1 MPIAMGS
8 LTSSVLT
15 GTVGAAMGVVQQL
28 YQRKLSAGDLQ
39 ENRAQ
44 AEAVVALD
52 RHASVLISQKSR
64 MPMSGVLG
72 WIQGLLFG
80 KKDADVG
87 QGIYIH
93 GPVGRGKTLVMD
105 LFVEAMKDENP
116 RIFRTHFH
124 QFFAGVHR
132 DIHTRRAR
140 GLDTEDV
147 MATLASELAAR
158 HDVLAFD
165 EFYVNNIADAMI
177 LGRFLDALFKAG
189 VVIIFTSNDAP
200 VDLYP
205 GGLQRERF
213 VPTIDLIRNR
223 SDVILVDAGT
233 DYRLLQRRLPTT
245 FHTPLGGEA
254 NRFMDACLSDLSG
267 ASAPAALTLY
277 LDGSRLEVPSVAG
290 GFARFTFAQLC
301 EQPLGRGEYLIFARE
316 FKGLLVADVPQFSD
330 QNRDASERFRILID
344 ILYDQ
349 QKFLAMT
356 AASSIDE
363 LLTTEED
370 ERRMGRTISR
380 LIEMQSPSYVRDAIG
395 NTQTQA

>member
-1 MPIAMGS
+1 MPCRHG
-8 LTSSVLT
+8 VLSPT
-15 GTVGAAMGVVQQL
+15 EPTEKVDATMGVVQQL
-28 YQRKLSAGDLQ
+28 YQSKLSAGHLQ

-44 AEAVVALD
+44 AAAVLALD
-52 RHASVLISQKSR
+52 RHASALISSGNR
-64 MPMSGVLG
+64 LRLVGVLG
-72 WIQGLLFG
+72 WLQDLLFG
-80 KKDADVG
+80 RKSVEFG

-105 LFVEAMKDENP
+105 LFVEAMKGQKP
-116 RIFRTHFH
+116 RVFRTHFH

-132 DIHTRRAR
+132 DIHKRRAQ

-147 MATLASELAAR
+147 MATLASELATR

-189 VVIIFTSNDAP
+189 VAILFTSNDAP
-200 VDLYP
+200 TDLYP

-223 SDVILVDAGT
+223 SDVIFVDSGT

-245 FHTPLGGEA
+245 FHTPLSGEA
-254 NRFMDACLSDLSG
+254 DRFLDACLSDLSG
-267 ASAPAALTLY
+267 DSAPTALTLH
-277 LDGSRLEVPSVAG
+277 LEGARLEVPCAAG
-290 GFARFTFAQLC
+290 GFARFSFAALC
-301 EQPLGRGEYLIFARE
+301 EKPLGRGEYLVLARE
-316 FKGLLVADVPQFSD
+316 FKGLLVSDVPQFSD

-349 QKFLAMT
+349 NKFLAMT
-356 AASSIDE
+356 AASMIE
-363 LLTTEED
+363 ALLTTEED
-370 ERRMGRTISR
+370 ERRMGRTVSR
-380 LIEMQSPSYVRDAIG
+380 LIEMQSPTYVR
-395 NTQTQA
+395 QALGTSLG

>member
-1 MPIAMGS
+1 MPVGHGVLSPSGS
-8 LTSSVLT
+8 T
-15 GTVGAAMGVVQQL
+15 GKVDVTMGVVQQL
-28 YQRKLSAGDLQ
+28 YQRKLSAGELQ

-44 AEAVVALD
+44 AAAIVALD
-52 RHASVLISQKSR
+52 RHANALISNRKR
-64 MPMSGVLG
+64 VRLAGIVG
-72 WIQGLLFG
+72 WFQDLLFG
-80 KKDADVG
+80 RRSADFG

-105 LFVEAMKDENP
+105 LFVEAMADQQP
-116 RIFRTHFH
+116 RVFRTHFH

-132 DIHTRRAR
+132 DIHKRRAQ

-147 MATLASELAAR
+147 MATLAAELAGR

-177 LGRFLDALFKAG
+177 LGRFLDALFRAG
-189 VVIIFTSNDAP
+189 VAIIFTSNDAP
-200 VDLYP
+200 TDLYP

-223 SDVILVDAGT
+223 SDVIFVDAGT

-254 NRFMDACLSDLSG
+254 DRFIDACLSDLSG
-267 ASAPAALTLY
+267 DVAPAALTLY
-277 LDGSRLEVPSVAG
+277 LDGARLEVPCVAG
-290 GFARFTFAQLC
+290 GFARFGFAELC
-301 EQPLGRGEYLIFARE
+301 EKPLGRGEYLVLARE
-316 FKGLLVADVPQFSD
+316 FKGLLVTNVPQFSD

-349 QKFLAMT
+349 NKFLAMT
-356 AASSIDE
+356 AASEIE
-363 LLTTEED
+363 ALLTTDED
-370 ERRMGRTISR
+370 ERRMGRTVSR
-380 LIEMQSPSYVRDAIG
+380 LIEMQSPSYVREALG
-395 NTQTQA
+395 NALV